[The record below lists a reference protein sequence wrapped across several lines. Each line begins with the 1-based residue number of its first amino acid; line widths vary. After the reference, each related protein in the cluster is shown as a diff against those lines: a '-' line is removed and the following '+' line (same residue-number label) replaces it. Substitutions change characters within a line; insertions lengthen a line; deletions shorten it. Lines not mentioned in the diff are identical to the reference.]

1 MVQPSTQASNAVIFV
16 TYSLFLLMGLGMAYR
31 YRHDL
36 KGGFLSGNRTRTAIP
51 VALNFIASGECR
63 RLRLA

>member
-36 KGGFLSGNRTRTAIP
+36 KGGFLSGNRTRT
-51 VALNFIASGECR
+51 G
-63 RLRLA
+63 